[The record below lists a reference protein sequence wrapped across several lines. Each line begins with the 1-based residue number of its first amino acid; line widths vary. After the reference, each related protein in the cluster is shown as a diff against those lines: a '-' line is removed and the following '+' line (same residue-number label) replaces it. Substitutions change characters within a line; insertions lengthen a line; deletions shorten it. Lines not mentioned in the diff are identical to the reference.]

1 MLTLQP
7 LSKNWNKKYKIM
19 NAVFIILTVA
29 IVIASALLVI
39 VVLLQNGKGDGM
51 ASNFVAANQVLGVRQ
66 AANDLE
72 KWTWYLVSFVLVL
85 SVVTAFTLNG
95 GSAGMD
101 VTDQIDN
108 VVTEQPAFPSTPV
121 EVPQEAPAVESDAE

>member
-1 MLTLQP
+1 
-7 LSKNWNKKYKIM
+7 M

-29 IVIASALLVI
+29 IVIAAVLLVI

-85 SVVTAFTLNG
+85 SVISAFTLRS
-95 GSAGMD
+95 GSAGNMD
-101 VTDQIDN
+101 ITLDN
-108 VVTEQPAFPSTPV
+108 VADEQPVFPGV
-121 EVPQEAPAVESDAE
+121 QGEVPQEIPSVEIPAEPAEPAE

>member
-7 LSKNWNKKYKIM
+7 LSKKWNKKYKIM

-29 IVIASALLVI
+29 IVIAAVLLVI
-39 VVLLQNGKGDGM
+39 VVLLQTGKGDGM

-85 SVVTAFTLNG
+85 SVVSAFTVRNG
-95 GSAGMD
+95 AAGMD
-101 VTDQIDN
+101 ISQIDD
-108 VVTEQPAFPSTPV
+108 VVTEQPAFPSTPAD
-121 EVPQEAPAVESDAE
+121 VPQEAPATETEAE

>member
-1 MLTLQP
+1 
-7 LSKNWNKKYKIM
+7 M

-29 IVIASALLVI
+29 IVIASVLLVI

-72 KWTWYLVSFVLVL
+72 KWTWYLVTFVLVV
-85 SVVTAFTLNG
+85 SIVTSFTLGNG
-95 GSAGMD
+95 RATMD
-101 VTDQIDN
+101 VTDELD
-108 VVTEQPAFPSTPV
+108 VTTTEQPAFPSSPIQ
-121 EVPQEAPAVESDAE
+121 EVPSAEAPATEAPATEAPAE

>member
-1 MLTLQP
+1 
-7 LSKNWNKKYKIM
+7 M

-72 KWTWYLVSFVLVL
+72 KWTWYLVSFILVL
-85 SVVTAFTLNG
+85 SVVTAFTVGNG
-95 GSAGMD
+95 GARMD
-101 VTDQIDN
+101 VTDGIDDI
-108 VVTEQPAFPSTPV
+108 VTEQPAFPSAPV
-121 EVPQEAPAVESDAE
+121 QQDAPAQEAPATETDAE

>member
-1 MLTLQP
+1 
-7 LSKNWNKKYKIM
+7 M

-39 VVLLQNGKGDGM
+39 VVLLQSGKGDGM

-85 SVVTAFTLNG
+85 SVVSAFALRN
-95 GSAGMD
+95 GSAAMD
-101 VTDQIDN
+101 ITDQIDN
-108 VVTEQPAFPSTPV
+108 VVTEQPVFPSTPD
-121 EVPQEAPAVESDAE
+121 VPQEAPAVEAGADAE

>member
-1 MLTLQP
+1 
-7 LSKNWNKKYKIM
+7 M

-39 VVLLQNGKGDGM
+39 VVLLQSGKGDGM
-51 ASNFVAANQVLGVRQ
+51 ASNFVAANQVLGVRET
-66 AANDLE
+66 ANDLE

-85 SVVTAFTLNG
+85 SIVSAFTLGNG
-95 GSAGMD
+95 GARMD
-101 VTDQIDN
+101 ADQFDN

-121 EVPQEAPAVESDAE
+121 DVPQEAPSTESEAE

>member
-1 MLTLQP
+1 
-7 LSKNWNKKYKIM
+7 M

-72 KWTWYLVSFVLVL
+72 KWTWYLVSFILVL
-85 SVVTAFTLNG
+85 SVVTAFTLG
-95 GSAGMD
+95 GNARMD
-101 VTDQIDN
+101 VTDPIGEIM
-108 VVTEQPAFPSTPV
+108 TEQPAFPSAPV
-121 EVPQEAPAVESDAE
+121 QQEDPAQEAPAAETNEADAE

>member
-7 LSKNWNKKYKIM
+7 LSKIWNKKYKIM
-19 NAVFIILTVA
+19 NAVFIILTIA

-85 SVVTAFTLNG
+85 SVVSAFTLGNG
-95 GSAGMD
+95 GAQMD
-101 VTDQIDN
+101 VTDGMEN
-108 VVTEQPAFPSTPV
+108 VVTEQPSFPSVPV
-121 EVPQEAPAVESDAE
+121 EVPQEAPAVENEAE

>member
-1 MLTLQP
+1 
-7 LSKNWNKKYKIM
+7 M

-39 VVLLQNGKGDGM
+39 VVLLQSGKGDGM

-85 SVVTAFTLNG
+85 SVVSAFALRN
-95 GSAGMD
+95 GSAAMD
-101 VTDQIDN
+101 ITDQIDN
-108 VVTEQPAFPSTPV
+108 VVTEQPVFPSTPD
-121 EVPQEAPAVESDAE
+121 VPQEDPAVED

>member
-7 LSKNWNKKYKIM
+7 LSKIWNKKYKIM
-19 NAVFIILTVA
+19 NAVFIILTIA

-85 SVVTAFTLNG
+85 SVVSAFTLSNG
-95 GSAGMD
+95 GAQMD
-101 VTDQIDN
+101 VTDGMEN
-108 VVTEQPAFPSTPV
+108 VVTEQPSFPSVPV
-121 EVPQEAPAVESDAE
+121 EVPQEAPAVENEAE

>member
-1 MLTLQP
+1 
-7 LSKNWNKKYKIM
+7 M

-29 IVIASALLVI
+29 IVIASVLLVI

-72 KWTWYLVSFVLVL
+72 KWTWYLVTFILVV
-85 SVVTAFTLNG
+85 SVVSAFTL
-95 GSAGMD
+95 GSAGARMD
-101 VTDQIDN
+101 VTDQIEN
-108 VVTEQPAFPSTPV
+108 TVTEQPVFPSSPI
-121 EVPQEAPAVESDAE
+121 EQEAPATEAPAE